1 MSLSELQRELVEN
14 EEERLIL
21 QEAKDKGWE
30 LPQDKYRSIN
40 IIFYIILGISVL
52 LTFLYILYI

>member
-1 MSLSELQRELVEN
+1 MSLSELQRELAEN

-30 LPQDKYRSIN
+30 LPQDKYRRIN
-40 IIFYIILGISVL
+40 IIFYIILGISL
-52 LTFLYILYI
+52 FLTFLYILYI